1 MNILYKNLLREFD
14 KFSLL
19 KRILFARICNRSGIY
34 FGQPPIIAYILD
46 HDGCTQKD
54 IADFLKV
61 TPASI
66 ALSTKR
72 LQKNGYIQKQPD
84 EKNLRCNRLHL
95 TPLGEKVIHEWKSGL
110 DEVTEK
116 MFAGFTDEERGKFT
130 ELLQAGFI
138 DSFRHFYPD
147 KTGEY
152 SWWSY
157 IRNARATNAGWRI
170 DYFVV
175 SEKLKDRMSGAS
187 IHQEIF
193 GSDHCPVEL
202 VLE

>member
-116 MFAGFTDEERGKFT
+116 MFAGFTDEELNTLCRYLERINDNSSEGKKIGSEYQDFIALVNEAKLT
-130 ELLQAGFI
+130 EKEGMEN
-138 DSFRHFYPD
+138 D
-147 KTGEY
+147 
-152 SWWSY
+152 
-157 IRNARATNAGWRI
+157 
-170 DYFVV
+170 
-175 SEKLKDRMSGAS
+175 
-187 IHQEIF
+187 
-193 GSDHCPVEL
+193 
-202 VLE
+202 